1 MHTRIWCS
9 TNEVPW
15 VIWSLWR
22 NKLNFPVNRITGLQ
36 NWQRTI
42 LALQK
47 TTPQNV
53 ENKYLKKCITMQKVK
68 TMLKRLSV
76 ALFSRLRL
84 DNVTLQ
90 SVSHRHHLW
99 VHAYIHKGVRA

>member
-1 MHTRIWCS
+1 
-9 TNEVPW
+9 
-15 VIWSLWR
+15 
-22 NKLNFPVNRITGLQ
+22 
-36 NWQRTI
+36 
-42 LALQK
+42 
-47 TTPQNV
+47 
-53 ENKYLKKCITMQKVK
+53 MQKVK